1 MMALQ
6 AQIDAAALEPAGTR
20 PVVHIPKATLTLA
33 RTVVVPANKEL
44 QIIGDGFSE
53 NGMRINNTGGAT
65 IALRLDGP
73 AVLCCEIF
81 GVGGGSG
88 EQSSSRTPISR
99 VDGPHRRAGAHSGG
113 TAASTY
119 AAYGVHQRRRDER
132 RHVDRQ
138 HRQGQHQERRRPR
151 RAFRSTGQT
160 APGQVSAFGCHRTAG
175 SCSTSMTEASSWPR
189 LLVRTSALREPLQ
202 PRFVWVATVTNMWLA
217 VDKDPAIPLVRV
229 RGHRGAFNILT
240 TSFTAFGESGGQV
253 SGLRSTA
260 TARTPRSSRSTTC
273 SGIA

>member
-1 MMALQ
+1 MTPRRAQ

-53 NGMRINNTGGAT
+53 NASRINNTGGAT
-65 IALRLDGP
+65 IALRLDGL
-73 AVLCCEIF
+73 AVLCCEIS
-81 GVGGGSG
+81 GSAEVPAAILITNADQPGG
-88 EQSSSRTPISR
+88 R
-99 VDGPHRRAGAHSGG
+99 VFRRDLRPFRG
-113 TAASTY
+113 TAASRQPT
-119 AAYGVHQRRRDER
+119 ASINGVEMSDVTFIGSIARGNTRNA
-132 RHVDRQ
+132 
-138 HRQGQHQERRRPR
+138 RRPR
-151 RAFRSTGQT
+151 RPLRSTGQT

-189 LLVRTSALREPLQ
+189 LLVRQAPYVNLFNLDSSGSL
-202 PRFVWVATVTNMWLA
+202 TVTNMWLA

-240 TSFTAFGESGGQV
+240 TSFTAFGESG
-253 SGLRSTA
+253 RRPA
-260 TARTPRSSRSTTC
+260 
-273 SGIA
+273 